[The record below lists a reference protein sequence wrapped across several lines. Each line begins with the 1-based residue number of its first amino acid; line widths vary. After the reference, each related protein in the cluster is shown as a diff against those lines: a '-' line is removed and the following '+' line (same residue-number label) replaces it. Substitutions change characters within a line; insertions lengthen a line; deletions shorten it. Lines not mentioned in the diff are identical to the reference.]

1 MANLFRL
8 SDQEVKVIK
17 DALDIS
23 NQWYA
28 LMAKKAKDEKQQAKF
43 RSKAQ
48 AAFTLHND
56 IKC

>member
-23 NQWYA
+23 SQWYT
-28 LMAKKAKDEKQQAKF
+28 LMARKAKDEKQQTKF
-43 RSKAQ
+43 RAKAQ
-48 AAFTLHND
+48 AAFALHND
-56 IKC
+56 IRC